1 MNNFVYKS
9 IFDLFLIPQ
18 ALKIE
23 SGFICLIALF
33 LLIALVP
40 LAILTVWGC
49 ASHSNGVSDCSSSA
63 GLEPNNVP
71 PVDSLQT
78 LDEVL
83 GNGVHYRRRMLQ
95 FALQLIIAMLMCVYC
110 VS

>member
-1 MNNFVYKS
+1 M
-9 IFDLFLIPQ
+9 Q

-33 LLIALVP
+33 VFIALVP
-40 LAILTVWGC
+40 LVTLTVWSC
-49 ASHSNGVSDCSSSA
+49 ALASNGRGASDCGSSA

-71 PVDSLQT
+71 PVDSLLT
-78 LDEVL
+78 LDEAL

-95 FALQLIIAMLMCVYC
+95 FGLQLIAVMLVCVLCY
-110 VS
+110 